1 MTTRTGPV
9 GTGILRDGWLLG
21 LGPTGVRRLLN
32 VAVLA
37 LVIATLAGWGDPD
50 LVVDVLWVTLAI
62 GAFVFGLRLT
72 IVRIGVVSV
81 VVLGYSA
88 VQTAVLDAEPEIEL
102 LDLEWPLMVGLS
114 ILIAILADRVSTI
127 ARHYASLYR
136 QASDRLVAAHE
147 DERSSLARDLHDGV
161 GQTLTAVVLTL
172 DAAETALS
180 VPVDGPPDVRAES
193 AQVAVRRAR
202 GLTQAALEEA
212 RTVAARLRPSRI
224 QELGLGAALRGLG
237 DSAGIPVELR
247 FEPGVLAP
255 GLLTPEREIDAY
267 RIVQEAVGNAARHS
281 HAGHAWIEAEVE
293 DGQVTI
299 RVGDDGIG
307 FDKAT
312 TTVGLGLVGMEE
324 RAGILHGRLDV
335 RSQPGAGT
343 IVELQIPVDAPA
355 VTTETPGVTVQDA
368 EGALRWT
375 NG

>member
-88 VQTAVLDAEPEIEL
+88 VQMAVLDAEPEIEL

-180 VPVDGPPDVRAES
+180 VPVDGPPDARAES

-335 RSQPGAGT
+335 RSVPGTGT
-343 IVELQIPVDAPA
+343 VVELQIPIDAPA
-355 VTTETPGVTVQDA
+355 TTDAPGVTVQDA
-368 EGALRWT
+368 QGALRWT